1 MPYFQLSD
9 GVKIYYERFG
19 SGRPIVFIHPPLM
32 GHVVFTYQRK
42 LTEKYEVIFYD
53 CRGHGQSTHIKPN
66 NSIGTIQTHIDDLKK
81 LIDYLEIKAPII
93 VGYSNGGV
101 LALSYALKYR
111 DNIAALILSGGYPKV
126 ESWLLARIYNFGIL
140 LMQFKMKNL
149 LSSFLAKSH
158 KVTDEDQ
165 ENLYTYGM
173 RADTETV
180 KDLYIAGRRF
190 DVVNKLHE
198 LNDLPIL
205 VIYGTKEFYISMHKK
220 YFAPLQKT
228 EIVFIDGGKHQ
239 LPMRWYHA
247 FNSIVLQ
254 FLSEQNLR

>member
-1 MPYFQLSD
+1 MPHFELPD
-9 GVKIYYERFG
+9 KVKIYYERHG
-19 SGRPIVFIHPPLM
+19 KGMPIVFIHPPLM
-32 GHVVFTYQRK
+32 GHVVFTYQK
-42 LTEKYEVIFYD
+42 ELIEKYEVIFYD
-53 CRGHGQSTHIKPN
+53 CRGHGKSTNSEQN
-66 NSIGTIQTHIDDLKK
+66 NTIGIIQTHIDDLNM
-81 LIDYLEIKAPII
+81 LINYLNIKAPII

-126 ESWLLARIYNFGIL
+126 ESWLLARIYNLGIL
-140 LMQFKMKNL
+140 LMQLKKKNL
-149 LSSFLAKSH
+149 LSRFLAKSH

-180 KDLYIAGRRF
+180 KDLYISGRHF
-190 DVVNKLHE
+190 DVVNKLHA

-205 VIYGTKEFYISMHKK
+205 VIYGTKEFYTSKHKK

-239 LPMRWYHA
+239 LPMRWHNE
-247 FNSIVLQ
+247 FNSIILQ